1 MGLVAREGKYCSCTD
16 VKVVRTMKE
25 VMLVV
30 RTMKEVMLVVRT
42 VKEVMFVVRTM
53 KEVMLVVRTM
63 KEVMLGRFSRI
74 TTRTFW
80 VGA

>member
-1 MGLVAREGKYCSCTD
+1 MNSWTVRNMCLFSGSRRSKLPYSIGLVAREGMYCSYTD
-16 VKVVRTMKE
+16 VN
-25 VMLVV
+25 
-30 RTMKEVMLVVRT
+30 VVRT
-42 VKEVMFVVRTM
+42 V
-53 KEVMLVVRTM
+53 